1 MVRLLQEQAEVL
13 MTLSSSVIRG
23 TCLLVALSIAALV
36 DAASFR
42 VESDEGAGDGL
53 AGDGVCQSWLGDC
66 TLLAAIEEANALPGG
81 DAIVLPPGTYPAGLG
96 LQVTD
101 HLVIGGAGA
110 ERSIVDLGGFG
121 ETVFMSERADL
132 ALLGLTVT
140 GGNSSNVG
148 GGVRSYG
155 GHLTIINSVIRGN
168 VAGNVGGG
176 IYKEGGVLTI
186 AGSTIHDN
194 FAWNVGGGISATGL
208 TTLVNSTVSGNRVLN
223 TGGGI
228 YNGGTMRLVNCT
240 VTENSCMNSAA
251 GVDSRSDGV
260 GHLTLENSILA
271 NNRLLTLDPV
281 AMELVD
287 IGQGGDCISN
297 DVSGNHNLLQ
307 SNDCFTAPG
316 MIPCCALVG
325 EANLIGVDARLGPLA
340 DNGGQTPTR
349 APAVD
354 SAAIDAGSPALP
366 GSGPDA
372 CPATDQRAVAR
383 PQGLGCDIGAH
394 EFGPCGNGLVE
405 ASELCDDGNAFDGD
419 GCDSNCTPTG
429 CGNGLVSAGE
439 ECDDG
444 NATDGDCCSSGCVL
458 TVDADLADAAG
469 ESSLLVREDDA
480 AALRW
485 TVKSTSP
492 ASTDDLGDPTTETDY
507 ALCVVDETGA
517 QPSLVLA
524 AEMRAGERCGERP
537 CWRRTGH
544 GFVYRNPSAG
554 PGQLGLVRMSAGASG
569 TTLKVTGAGR
579 RLRFGRLPLL
589 PPVRV
594 VMQRSD
600 GASVFS
606 ARYSATSRN
615 QPDQFAARSR

>member
-1 MVRLLQEQAEVL
+1 
-13 MTLSSSVIRG
+13 MTISSGVTRG
-23 TCLLVALSIAALV
+23 VSILVALSIAALV
-36 DAASFR
+36 EAASFR
-42 VESDEGAGDGL
+42 VDSQGGAGEGL

-66 TLLAAIEEANALPGG
+66 TLPAAIEEANALPGG
-81 DAIVLPPGTYPAGLG
+81 DAIVLPAGTYPAGAG
-96 LQVTD
+96 LRVTD

-110 ERSIVDLGGFG
+110 ELSIVDLGGFG
-121 ETVFMSERADL
+121 ETVFMSEGADL

-155 GHLTIINSVIRGN
+155 AHLTIINSIIRNN

-176 IYKEGGVLTI
+176 IYKDGGVLTI

-194 FAWNVGGGISATGL
+194 FAWNVGGGISATGS

-271 NNRLLTLDPV
+271 NNRLLTLGQVP
-281 AMELVD
+281 MTLVD
-287 IGQGGDCISN
+287 VGQGGDCISN
-297 DVSGNHNLLQ
+297 DVSGSHNLLQ
-307 SNDCFTAPG
+307 SNDCSTSTGVTA
-316 MIPCCALVG
+316 CCALD
-325 EANLIGVDARLGPLA
+325 AATNLIGVDARLGPLA

-349 APAVD
+349 APAGD
-354 SAAIDAGSPALP
+354 SAAIDGGNPALP
-366 GSGPDA
+366 GSAPDA
-372 CPATDQRAVAR
+372 CAATDQRAVAR
-383 PQGLGCDIGAH
+383 PQGLGCDIGAY
-394 EFGPCGNGLVE
+394 ELGPCGNGINE
-405 ASELCDDGNAFDGD
+405 AGELCDDGNAFDGD

-429 CGNGLVSAGE
+429 CGNGLVTQGE
-439 ECDDG
+439 DCDDG
-444 NATDGDCCSSGCVL
+444 NASDGDCCSSSCGL
-458 TVDADLADAAG
+458 TVDADLADASG
-469 ESSLLVREDDA
+469 ESSLLVREDDT

-485 TVKSTSP
+485 TVKSISP
-492 ASTDDLGDPTTETDY
+492 ADADDLGDPTTDTDY

-517 QPSLVLA
+517 RPSLVLA
-524 AEMRAGERCGERP
+524 AEMRGGERCGERP
-537 CWRRTGH
+537 CWRRTAH
-544 GFVYRNPSAG
+544 GFVYRNPSAA
-554 PGQLGLVRMSAGASG
+554 PGQLGLVRMSASAKG
-569 TTLKVTGAGR
+569 TTLKVAGAGR

-594 VMQRSD
+594 VLQRSD
-600 GASVFS
+600 GGPVFA

-615 QPDQFAARSR
+615 GLDQFAARSR